1 MIVLLLGAGASK
13 AYGDSPTGVR
23 MPIATDFFETFEK
36 LPISDNPWALR
47 EALFEYL
54 HFVKGVDPYSYLKSG
69 IDIEQLHSE
78 IEEWIFES
86 KKDEKPFERVAKF
99 RPYNELVFIFAAAI
113 NEIQN
118 GPISKAHASIAARLR
133 DEDVVIT
140 FNWDTLMDRA
150 LASTGNWSTDSG
162 YGFLPKSI
170 YRDGWT
176 APKRN
181 EGNSSGPR
189 LIKLHGST
197 NWLTSHPIYPDG
209 RVTSMQN
216 AAPDTVW
223 VFEQTVQ
230 PYPCHAGRFMPGYED
245 FSYGYYP
252 PNIMDDEG
260 KPAPEGFVILR
271 MRPKVPWRPEG
282 TAGDK
287 GLVSIP
293 LIIPPVRN
301 KKYDFYGQLFQ
312 ELWNE
317 ALEALS
323 KADHIVIIGYSFPKT
338 DIRTTA
344 LFKSS
349 FMQRKSMPR
358 ISILDPNPSQIA
370 DKIRF
375 EFGISED
382 HLKVYKDYFT
392 EDFDL
397 DKLLSEGAE
406 PKQP

>member
-23 MPIATDFFETFEK
+23 MPIATDFFDTFEK

-47 EALFEYL
+47 EALYDYL
-54 HFVKGVDPYSYLKSG
+54 HRVKRVDPYSYLKSG

-78 IEEWIFES
+78 IEEWILDS
-86 KKDEKPFERVAKF
+86 AKDENPFEKVAKF

-118 GPISKAHASIAARLR
+118 GPISKAHAALAARLNK
-133 DEDVVIT
+133 EDVVIT

-150 LASTGNWSTDSG
+150 LAATGNWSTDSG
-162 YGFLPKSI
+162 YGFFPKSI
-170 YRDGWT
+170 YRNEWS
-176 APKRN
+176 APKRS
-181 EGNSSGPR
+181 EVDTSSTR

-209 RVTSMQN
+209 NVTFMQR

-223 VFEQTVQ
+223 IFEHATQ
-230 PYPCHAGRFMPGYED
+230 PYDCHAGRFMPGYQD

-260 KPAPEGFVILR
+260 KPAPEGYVILR
-271 MRPKVPWRPEG
+271 MRPRVPWRAEG

-312 ELWNE
+312 ELWFE
-317 ALEALS
+317 AEEALS
-323 KADHIVIIGYSFPKT
+323 KADHIVVIGYSFPKT

-344 LFKSS
+344 LFKSA
-349 FMQRKSMPR
+349 FTRRNSMPKV
-358 ISILDPNPSQIA
+358 SILDPNPAQIA
-370 DKIRF
+370 DKMRF
-375 EFGISED
+375 EFGIRDD

-392 EDFDL
+392 DDFDL
-397 DKLLSEGAE
+397 EKLLSEEIEA
-406 PKQP
+406 KRS

>member
-54 HFVKGVDPYSYLKSG
+54 RFVKGVDPYSYLKSG

-78 IEEWIFES
+78 IEEWIFQP
-86 KKDEKPFERVAKF
+86 KTDENRFERVTKF

-118 GPISKAHASIAARLR
+118 GPISRAHASLAARLR
-133 DEDVVIT
+133 NEDVVIT

-150 LASTGNWSTDSG
+150 LAAAGNWSTDSG

-181 EGNSSGPR
+181 EGDSSGPR

-197 NWLTSHPIYPDG
+197 NWLTSHPIYLDG
-209 RVTSMQN
+209 SVTSMQK

-223 VFEQTVQ
+223 IFEQTVQ

-271 MRPKVPWRPEG
+271 VRPKVPWRPEG
-282 TAGDK
+282 TASDK
-287 GLVSIP
+287 GLMSIP
-293 LIIPPVRN
+293 LIIPPVRH
-301 KKYDFYGQLFQ
+301 KKYDFYGQLFR
-312 ELWNE
+312 ELWDE
-317 ALEALS
+317 AQESLIE
-323 KADHIVIIGYSFPKT
+323 ADHIVIIGYSFPKT

-344 LFKSS
+344 LFKSA
-349 FMQRKSMPR
+349 FMKRKSMPK
-358 ISILDPNPSQIA
+358 ISILDPNPLHIA
-370 DKIRF
+370 DKMRF
-375 EFGISED
+375 EFGINED
-382 HLKVYKDYFT
+382 HLKVYQDYFT
-392 EDFDL
+392 EDFEL
-397 DKLLSEGAE
+397 DKLFGKAAE
-406 PKQP
+406 PKKA